1 VSDESMT
8 IGRFSRATGLSPKA
22 LRSYDRL
29 GLLSP
34 AEVDPDTRYR
44 LYAREQVD
52 RGRTIRRLRE
62 LELPL
67 REIGALL
74 EASPN
79 ELRERLL
86 VHQRRLAFR
95 TTELQYSLAR
105 LQQLIEGKENL
116 MTDTTVDPVDE
127 ATHRRLAVDLFNRSW
142 RYLELDHRTPEQDD
156 ELVHCVHAS
165 CHHWRQIGT
174 PAHLARGEGQCARVY
189 SALGRAEPALH
200 HAQRCLDL
208 TRAGGD
214 GFEDWD
220 LASALE
226 VMARA
231 KLAAGD
237 AAVAADYIELS
248 RRELETV
255 ADPDDRTVIESQL
268 AELAV

>member
-1 VSDESMT
+1 MT
-8 IGRFSRATGLSPKA
+8 IGEFSRATGLSPKV

-52 RGRTIRRLRE
+52 RGRAIHRLRE

-67 REIGALL
+67 REIGELL
-74 EASPN
+74 DAPSD

-95 TTELQYSLAR
+95 TAELHYALAQ
-105 LQQLIEGKENL
+105 LQHLIEGKESL
-116 MTDTTVDPVDE
+116 MTDTTVDPVDA
-127 ATHRRLAVDLFNRSW
+127 ATHRRLAADLFNRSW
-142 RYLELDHRTPEQDD
+142 RYLEQPSRTQEEDD
-156 ELVHCVHAS
+156 LMVHCVHAS
-165 CHHWRQIGT
+165 SYHWRQVGT
-174 PAHLARGEGQCARVY
+174 PAHFARAEGQCSRIYA
-189 SALGRAEPALH
+189 ALGRAEPALH

-208 TRAGGD
+208 NRAGGE

-231 KLAAGD
+231 KLVAGD
-237 AAVAADYIELS
+237 ATDATDYIELS